1 MKSLAL
7 APVTTGRPSR
17 LLLLA
22 AGCLALLGP
31 GAASKAPSISPSVQ
45 DSAEAAIRPETRLR
59 KLHLVRPDLIP
70 YPIAY
75 EVYC

>member
-1 MKSLAL
+1 MLFR
-7 APVTTGRPSR
+7 GRPFAR
-17 LLLLA
+17 
-22 AGCLALLGP
+22 LALLSLAVTVTMGATPLPTAAPVVSSFDQP
-31 GAASKAPSISPSVQ
+31 GALANY
-45 DSAEAAIRPETRLR
+45 RPEVRLR